1 MDTFDSVLVQRLKAA
16 SSKPSGIA
24 KPAKAPKSASKA
36 KVGQVMAPAKEKK
49 DCFVLLSGQGDD
61 DCVDYQPVIG
71 VFSKWPPLVKKAQA
85 ITKQKGVTL
94 PCVDDVSGRRGTIP
108 SKPFPAELKHAICIE
123 TVTDPASAHYGFT
136 LYVQRKKA
144 A

>member
-1 MDTFDSVLVQRLKAA
+1 MDTFYSVLVQRLKAA

-36 KVGQVMAPAKEKK
+36 KVGQMMAPAKEKK
-49 DCFVLLSGQGDD
+49 DCFVLLSDPGDFGD
-61 DCVDYQPVIG
+61 QPSNVIG

-85 ITKQKGVTL
+85 IMKQKGVTL
-94 PCVDDVSGRRGTIP
+94 PCVDDLSGRRGTIP
-108 SKPFPAELKHAICIE
+108 TKPFPAELKHAICIE
-123 TVTDPASAHYGFT
+123 TVDDPASDHYGFT

>member
-1 MDTFDSVLVQRLKAA
+1 MLVQRLKAA

-36 KVGQVMAPAKEKK
+36 KVGRVMAPAKEKK

-85 ITKQKGVTL
+85 ITKQKGVARAARVRPHAL
-94 PCVDDVSGRRGTIP
+94 MCN
-108 SKPFPAELKHAICIE
+108 ELREAKQ
-123 TVTDPASAHYGFT
+123 S
-136 LYVQRKKA
+136 QRNERSYSIA
-144 A
+144 ARNTRYSLFIDSVRK